1 MKEMKDLRKVRVE
14 AGMSQAELARA
25 VRVSQNS
32 ISRIERGTRR
42 PKVETA
48 KKIAHVL
55 NFDWTD
61 FYKEED
67 DR

>member
-1 MKEMKDLRKVRVE
+1 MKEMKDLRKARVE
-14 AGMSQAELARA
+14 AGMSQAELARE